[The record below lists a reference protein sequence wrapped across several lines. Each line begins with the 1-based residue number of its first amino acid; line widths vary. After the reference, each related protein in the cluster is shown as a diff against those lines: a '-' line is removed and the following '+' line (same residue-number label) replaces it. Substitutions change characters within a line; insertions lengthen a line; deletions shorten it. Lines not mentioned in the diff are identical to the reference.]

1 MNSTTV
7 SLLAALVFASGA
19 SAQSGRVAIEREAT
33 VGMPAAPGPLAKP
46 ARLRVENMP
55 LPDALTELHKRSGVN
70 LAFSP
75 TLLPER
81 RRVTCECEKVTVG
94 EALSRML
101 AGTPFQHVE
110 LGGHVVIE
118 RAPPVPQPQLPP
130 THYAL
135 KLPAATLVSSALP
148 LDRSTSEAERDPAL
162 PRVGTI
168 NGRVLDAR
176 TRDPLVGVQVH
187 IPASGIGV
195 LTDATGRF
203 QLGNVP
209 AGEVTV
215 RAELIGYQAAE
226 RTVTVLDQQ
235 SVTVDF
241 ELGPT
246 QVRLEELVVSVEA
259 REMRRLE
266 LGTDIARID
275 AERVVKQGAVSSM
288 SQLLQARTPGISVTR
303 GSGLAGGGSRI
314 RIRGPG
320 TLTQDNNP
328 LLVIDG
334 IRVSNNTTDGTS
346 ATSGGGTSRFDD
358 LSPEEIADIQVI
370 KGPAATA
377 LYGSEAA
384 PGVIVVR
391 TKRGVTGAP
400 SFNIGTRFGAMQNT
414 WDYPD
419 NYADVTEVYGVTDVS
434 DPRISQFRA
443 EKNPVSGQVFIKHN
457 PFMNP
462 GTRPFPDRVYLQ
474 GLHGSV
480 SGGGQDVRYFA
491 AAEYNHEDGI
501 VSANYYNR
509 LNLRSNVDFAIRPNL
524 KSVVSAGII
533 SARRGYPQDNSTASG
548 VGVNGFLG
556 SPIAAHGDDP
566 AKGPGQGICA
576 LDALRNQ
583 PDGTS
588 RWCTNR
594 NGNQGQSFDKVL
606 SEDRGEKI
614 YRMSASAAF
623 EWLPR
628 EWFINR
634 LTIGSDRTERDVWA
648 RTPFDPD
655 LPFGRNSLGSN
666 SLTRYTTEMLTADY
680 TGTIEGG
687 LGENLRRWTTFGAQW
702 FGQRNEN
709 VGCSG
714 VEYPND
720 LVTSCGAAFFVNGT
734 NGRSEQRELGAF
746 AQQRLGYRDFLFVS
760 GAVRVDDNAALGRAK
775 GAIWSPSVN
784 VSAIISQMPFWNVS
798 AINDLRLRSAWGT
811 ASQSPSPY
819 AADQTYS
826 SSPVVIGGTTVG
838 GVSPGSPGNPD
849 LGPERSEEL
858 EIGLDA
864 GAFDSRLGLTF
875 TYYRRKVRDLIVSK
889 PVSPSSGFAA
899 NQQINLGLMESKGLE
914 LMLNANLIR
923 TDNLSWDVTF
933 THSTYDPV
941 ITDLGLDAPIFFPEG
956 TDGGSRAAGSQVFAT
971 GHAPGAYVSNV
982 VARAER
988 DAQGRITSVELLPG
1002 NLGDGTNRR
1011 VVGSPWPDAEQT
1023 LFTTLTLFRS
1033 VQLSALFDRR
1043 AGADLLNVTR
1053 AFRTPFVDNANG
1065 LDAYGRE
1072 YAFRQVE
1079 STPEHQA
1086 MIERQYYGAFL
1097 ESGDYIKFRELNL
1110 RYTLPRS
1117 LVSRFRANNA
1127 SLTLAG
1133 RNLKTWTDFSI
1144 LDPEMDVQGSRDNFI
1159 RNNFAG
1165 SFPPLR
1171 TLWLGVDVSF

>member
-1 MNSTTV
+1 MNSTMV
-7 SLLAALVFASGA
+7 SLLATFVLATVA
-19 SAQSGRVAIEREAT
+19 SAQNGNGAAERGGA
-33 VGMPAAPGPLAKP
+33 VPLPAGEDPLSMP
-46 ARLRVENMP
+46 ARLRVHDVP
-55 LPDALTELHKRSGVN
+55 LPDALMELHRQSGVN

-81 RRVTCECEKVTVG
+81 GRVSCACEDVTVG
-94 EALSRML
+94 EALGRML
-101 AGTPFQHVE
+101 AGTPFRHVGV
-110 LGGHVVIE
+110 GGHVVIE
-118 RAPPVPQPQLPP
+118 RRPVLAHSRPLSTYEAFRPSV
-130 THYAL
+130 
-135 KLPAATLVSSALP
+135 ATLVSSASLF
-148 LDRSTSEAERDPAL
+148 APADVDVEPAFRA

-168 NGRVLDAR
+168 NGRVIDSA
-176 TRDPLVGVQVH
+176 TRKALVGVQVH
-187 IPASGIGV
+187 IAASSIGV
-195 LTDATGRF
+195 VTDAAGRF
-203 QLGNVP
+203 QLSSVP

-215 RAELIGYQAAE
+215 QAELIGYASSA
-226 RTVTVLDQQ
+226 RTVTVVDQQ
-235 SVTVDF
+235 TVTVDF
-241 ELGPT
+241 ELATT
-246 QVRLEELVVSVEA
+246 QLRLEELIVSVEA

-275 AERVVKQGAVSSM
+275 AERVVKQGAVASM

-334 IRVSNNTTDGTS
+334 IRVTNNTTDGTS

-358 LSPEEIADIQVI
+358 LSPEEIADIQII

-391 TKRGVTGAP
+391 TKRGITGAP
-400 SFNIGTRFGAMQNT
+400 SFSVGSRFGTMQNT

-434 DPRISQFRA
+434 DPRIAQFSA
-443 EKNPVSGQVFIKHN
+443 EKNPVTGQVFIKHN

-462 GTRPFPDRVYLQ
+462 GTTPFPDRVYL
-474 GLHGSV
+474 GGVHGSV

-501 VSANYYNR
+501 VSANYYKR

-524 KSVVSAGII
+524 KSVVSVGIV
-533 SARRGYPQDNSTASG
+533 SAKRGYPQDNSTASG

-556 SPIAAHGDDP
+556 SPIAARGDDP
-566 AKGPGQGICA
+566 VKGPGQGICA
-576 LDALRNQ
+576 LDALRGVA
-583 PDGTS
+583 DGTS
-588 RWCTNR
+588 GWCNNR

-606 SEDRGEKI
+606 SEDRGEQV
-614 YRMSASAAF
+614 YRMSGSAAF

-634 LTIGSDRTERDVWA
+634 LTIGSDRTERDVWTS
-648 RTPFDPD
+648 TPFDPD
-655 LPFGRNSLGSN
+655 LPFGRSSLGSN
-666 SLTRYTTEMLTADY
+666 SLTRYTTEMLTGDY

-687 LGENLRRWTTFGAQW
+687 FGESVRRWTTFGAQW

-714 VEYPND
+714 IEYPND
-720 LVTSCGAAFFVNGT
+720 QVTSCGAAFFVSGG

-746 AQQRLGYRDFLFVS
+746 AQQRVGYREYLFLS
-760 GAVRVDDNAALGRAK
+760 GAVRVDDNAALGRAR

-784 VSAIISQMPFWNVS
+784 VSAIISEMPFWHVPLV
-798 AINDLRLRSAWGT
+798 NDFRLRSAWGT

-819 AADQTYS
+819 SANQTYN

-838 GVSPGSPGNPD
+838 GVTPGNPGNPD

-858 EIGLDA
+858 EAGLDA
-864 GAFDSRLGLTF
+864 SFLNSRVGLTF
-875 TYYRRKVRDLIVSK
+875 TFYKRKIRDLIVSK
-889 PVSPSSGFAA
+889 PVAPSTGFAS
-899 NQQINLGLMESKGLE
+899 NTQVNLGLMESTGAE
-914 LMLNANLIR
+914 LILNASLVR
-923 TDNLSWDVTF
+923 SDRFSWEATF
-933 THSTYDPV
+933 THSTYDPI

-971 GHAPGAYVSNV
+971 GYAPGAYVSNV
-982 VARAER
+982 VAHAER
-988 DAQGRITSVELLPG
+988 DAQGRITNVELAPG

-1011 VVGSPWPDAEQT
+1011 VVGSPWPNAEQT
-1023 LFTTLTLFRS
+1023 LFTTVTLFRN
-1033 VQLSALFDRR
+1033 VQVSALFDRV

-1053 AFRTPFVDNANG
+1053 AFRTPFVDNGNG

-1079 STPEHQA
+1079 STPEQQA

-1097 ESGDYIKFRELNL
+1097 ESGDYIKFRELNV
-1110 RYTLPRS
+1110 RYALPRS
-1117 LVSRFRANNA
+1117 LTSRVGANAA
-1127 SLTLAG
+1127 SLTLSG

-1171 TLWLGVDVSF
+1171 TFWLGLDVSF